1 MSDKT
6 SDKTSD
12 KRLLSC
18 PFCSG
23 DNIISTYNNFVPA
36 LLCGGCGA
44 MMTIPWDLNKD
55 TETELRNKWNTRKP
69 MQNIVERIEA
79 ECKEITKWDSDKH
92 YIYKEGAD
100 WMGNKAIEIVKEEGG
115 V

>member
-18 PFCSG
+18 PFCG
-23 DNIISTYNNFVPA
+23 GEGEVHEYNSFWYKV
-36 LLCGGCGA
+36 GCNNQKCFLYITA
-44 MMTIPWDLNKD
+44 QVFNSKEEAI
-55 TETELRNKWNTRKP
+55 EAWNTRKP

-100 WMGNKAIEIVKEEGG
+100 WMGNKSIEIVKEEGG
-115 V
+115 A